1 MSKEE
6 LIESADSSI
15 KDSKTRKTVGGIAG
29 GAFGV
34 EQVVALEK
42 SLMFG
47 GNGLL
52 NVRGVIDEQ
61 SVAPFLAKY
70 DLTKD
75 AQRHEEIISINPNI
89 YDLTKDAE
97 KFMDRFNIAVKT
109 ASYQELKLIGR
120 LDIIQKVKADSY
132 F

>member
-1 MSKEE
+1 MSKEKITE
-6 LIESADSSI
+6 LVDSSI
-15 KDSKTRKTVGGIAG
+15 ENLKTRKVVD
-29 GAFGV
+29 GALGV
-34 EQVVALEK
+34 EQVAALEK
-42 SLMFG
+42 SLTFG

-52 NVRGVIDEQ
+52 NVRGSIDEKR
-61 SVAPFLAKY
+61 VAHFLAKY

-75 AQRHEEIISINPNI
+75 AQRYEEIISINPNI

-97 KFMDRFNIAVKT
+97 KFMDHLNIAVKT

-120 LDIIQKVKADSY
+120 LDIIQKVKTDSY